1 MRREIF
7 VISRYDPEFDK
18 KFIGLFEK
26 IGTRTEYIS
35 LHDIR
40 LKNLRTYIEK
50 LFVLRSIP
58 ENARIVIISR
68 IDRHLPVIL
77 SSIAKVKPVFLL
89 FVIPPD
95 PHHNFSSKNIALL
108 SAVNLALNR
117 LRACGT
123 YIMVGYTTPRER
135 LLFGFIFDK
144 FDYIYLPIYSWEK
157 EKFIGEIPIDPPKIL
172 LISEKIKCE
181 TVKRLIEL
189 LREVEITP
197 LIVIGLTKKD
207 RKEDCNID
215 PHVVCVMSDTLE
227 GIIPRVTAVVVTDID
242 HASTSIVARAIGSRR
257 PIITSKD
264 QGLAWIYED
273 TGLIVYC
280 PSNDPETIASKILD
294 ILNNIDKYKQA
305 SLRTE
310 ISPPKP
316 DKAIE
321 YLLSIIDN
329 L

>member
-18 KFIGLFEK
+18 RFIELFEK
-26 IGTRTEYIS
+26 MGARTEYIS
-35 LHDIR
+35 LHDTR

-68 IDRHLPVIL
+68 IDKHLPVIL

-89 FVIPPD
+89 FIIPPD
-95 PHHNFSSKNIALL
+95 PHHNIISKNIALI
-108 SAVNLALNR
+108 SIVNLALSR

-123 YIMVGYTTPRER
+123 YIMIGYTTPRER

-157 EKFIGEIPIDPPKIL
+157 ERFIGEIPIDPPKIL
-172 LISEKIKCE
+172 LISKKIEYE

-197 LIVIGLTKKD
+197 LIVIGLTKEN
-207 RKEDCNID
+207 KEGCNID
-215 PHVVCVMSDTLE
+215 PRVVCVMGDTLE

-242 HASTSIVARAIGSRR
+242 YTSTSIVARAIGSRR

-273 TGLIVYC
+273 TGLIVYS

-294 ILNNIDKYKQA
+294 ILNNIDRYKQA

-316 DKAIE
+316 DKTIE
-321 YLLSIIDN
+321 YLLSIIDK

>member
-18 KFIGLFEK
+18 RLIELFEK
-26 IGTRTEYIS
+26 MGARTEYIS
-35 LHDIR
+35 LYDIR

-58 ENARIVIISR
+58 KNARIVIISR
-68 IDRHLPVIL
+68 IDKHLPVIL
-77 SSIAKVKPVFLL
+77 SSIAKVKPIFLL
-89 FVIPPD
+89 FIIPPD
-95 PHHNFSSKNIALL
+95 PHHNFSSKNIALI
-108 SAVNLALNR
+108 STVNLALSR

-123 YIMVGYTTPRER
+123 YIMIGYTTPRER

-144 FDYIYLPIYSWEK
+144 FDYVYLPIYSWEK
-157 EKFIGEIPIDPPKIL
+157 EKFVGEIPIDPPKIL
-172 LISEKIKCE
+172 LISKKIKCE

-189 LREVEITP
+189 LREVEMTP
-197 LIVIGLTKKD
+197 LIVIGLTKENKV
-207 RKEDCNID
+207 DCNID

-227 GIIPRVTAVVVTDID
+227 GIIPRVTTVVVTDID
-242 HASTSIVARAIGSRR
+242 HTSTTIVARAIGSRR
-257 PIITSKD
+257 PVITSKD

-273 TGLIVYC
+273 TGLIVYS

-294 ILNNIDKYKQA
+294 ILNNIDRYKQA
-305 SLRTE
+305 SLRIE

-316 DKAIE
+316 DKTIE
-321 YLLSIIDN
+321 YLLTIIDK

>member
-18 KFIGLFEK
+18 RFIELFEK
-26 IGTRTEYIS
+26 MGARTEYVS

-50 LFVLRSIP
+50 LFVLRSVP

-68 IDRHLPVIL
+68 VDRHLPVIL

-89 FVIPPD
+89 LIIPPD
-95 PHHNFSSKNIALL
+95 PHHNISSKNIALL
-108 SAVNLALNR
+108 SAVNLALSR
-117 LRACGT
+117 LRARGT
-123 YIMVGYTTPRER
+123 YIMIGYTTPRER

-157 EKFIGEIPIDPPKIL
+157 EKFIGEIPVDPPKIL
-172 LISEKIKCE
+172 IMSKKIEYK
-181 TVKRLIEL
+181 TIKRLIEL

-197 LIVIGLTKKD
+197 LIVIGLTKEN
-207 RKEDCNID
+207 KENCNID
-215 PHVVCVMSDTLE
+215 PRVVCVMSDTLE
-227 GIIPRVTAVVVTDID
+227 SIIPRVTAVVVTDID
-242 HASTSIVARAIGSRR
+242 HTSTSIVARAIGSRR
-257 PIITSKD
+257 PIITSKE

-273 TGLIVYC
+273 TGLIVYS

-294 ILNNIDKYKQA
+294 ILNNIDRFKQA
-305 SLRTE
+305 SLRIE

-316 DKAIE
+316 DKIIE
-321 YLLSIIDN
+321 YLLGIIDN